1 MVKLVDYADILDLI
15 DRVEAVAGR
24 LAAGERELFAH
35 LKAKYADP
43 VTGSFDDKT
52 CLEVILR
59 NIEIRERYRL
69 DPADVA
75 ARRIDLERK

>member
-1 MVKLVDYADILDLI
+1 MVKLVDYADILNLI
-15 DRVEAVAGR
+15 ERVEAKSER
-24 LAAGERELFAH
+24 LAANERELFAH
-35 LKAKYADP
+35 LKAKYAEP

-59 NIEIRERYRL
+59 NIEIREGYRL
-69 DPADVA
+69 DPGDVA

>member
-1 MVKLVDYADILDLI
+1 MVKLVDYAEILDLI
-15 DRVEAVAGR
+15 ERVEAVADK
-24 LAAGERELFAH
+24 LAANERELFAH
-35 LKAKYADP
+35 LKEKYAEP

-59 NIEIRERYRL
+59 NIEIREGYLL

>member
-1 MVKLVDYADILDLI
+1 MVKLVEFADILPLI
-15 DRVEAVAGR
+15 EPVEVRVER
-24 LAAGERELFAH
+24 LAANERELFAH
-35 LKAKYADP
+35 LKAKYAEP
-43 VTGSFDDKT
+43 ITGSFDDKT

-59 NIEIRERYRL
+59 NIEIREGYRH

>member
-1 MVKLVDYADILDLI
+1 MVKLVDYAEILALI
-15 DRVEAVAGR
+15 ERVEAEAAK
-24 LAAGERELFAH
+24 LAANERELFAH

-43 VTGSFDDKT
+43 ITGSFDDKT

-59 NIEIRERYRL
+59 NIEIREGYRL

>member
-1 MVKLVDYADILDLI
+1 LVKLVEFTDILNLI
-15 DRVEAVAGR
+15 EKVEAQAPK
-24 LAAGERELFAH
+24 LSANERELFAH
-35 LKAKYADP
+35 LKAKYAEP

-59 NIEIRERYRL
+59 NIEIREGYRL
-69 DPADVA
+69 DPGDVA